1 MTPHPQLSHDVYI
14 NAYLSEISHD
24 MRSTRASSGPWHA
37 IRRSVARGLVRS
49 GAWLLPDKP
58 EVIRGTVIVLGQT
71 PSDDHR
77 KAA

>member
-1 MTPHPQLSHDVYI
+1 MTHHTHLSYDMYI
-14 NAYLSEISHD
+14 NAYLSEVGHD
-24 MRSTRASSGPWHA
+24 LRSARASGGPWRA
-37 IRRSVARGLVRS
+37 IRRYVARGLVRS

-58 EVIRGTVIVLGQT
+58 DVIGGTVFVLSQT